1 MAHAW
6 QQKMKN
12 NPVEA
17 SLDGYHRYD
26 ARWGNPSRKQQQRE
40 IREMQANLDALGKID
55 GGRLSP
61 AERLNYRLFGY
72 QLRDNLAGARLHDSD
87 QGLITQ
93 LWGPQLLTGT
103 IKQLRFDTLADYR
116 NWLTRM
122 QTFGTYM
129 QAFTQRLQQAMG
141 RGITQPRVVMQ
152 RVPAEIE
159 GAISKNPMQSGFYEP
174 FKRMPAAIPASEQ
187 ARLRAA
193 AKKAIIE
200 VINPAYAK
208 FATFFKADYLPHAR
222 TSIGVSSLPGG
233 KIYYTYLVR
242 HFTTTGMTPA
252 QVHRLGLEQVRR
264 IRGEMKAV
272 FKKIGFKGSY
282 RDFLH
287 YLRTNPRFY
296 YKNPQALLEAYRAA
310 TKRVDPNLV
319 RIASTWILPRVPYG
333 VRPIPAAL
341 APNTYPA
348 YSVPPT
354 GDGSVAGYIGV
365 NLYRPGSR
373 PKYDIQVLMCHE
385 GRPGHQLQIPVAMQ
399 LRSLPPFRRFAYYN
413 VYGEGWALYAETL
426 CNELG
431 LYTNP
436 YSKFGYLNYQ
446 MWRAVRLV
454 VDTGI
459 HYYGWSRERAI
470 RYMQNNT
477 ALSAQNIHTEVN
489 RYIVWPGQALSYMI
503 GELHILK
510 LRAEAR
516 QQLGDKY
523 SLRNFDDVVLGE
535 GSLPMAVLTTVVQRW
550 IANTRAGKP
559 ADQLPY
565 VNRPRSLGNGPNASP
580 TRPDDPVTST
590 NNDPAAPPRPATFS
604 ITQVNFAG
612 PATLKIEYALG
623 YVPCYGK
630 LGRVEVEQGAQRVTI
645 TLHRIYPE
653 PPDLHRMCPQYRALR
668 RTTVRLDAPLGN
680 RSVIDGATGKTVSV
694 SGGGA

>member
-1 MAHAW
+1 MRLLVPAVLVATIALGVCVPSPAVAHSAFAATPRSRLHALMAHAW
-6 QQKMKN
+6 QQEMRN
-12 NPVEA
+12 NPIGA

-129 QAFTQRLQQAMG
+129 QAFTQRLQQAIG

-159 GAISKNPMQSGFYEP
+159 GAISKNPTQSGFYEP
-174 FKRMPAAIPASEQ
+174 FKRMPATIPASEQ
-187 ARLRAA
+187 TRLRAA
-193 AKKAIIE
+193 AKKVIIE

-233 KIYYTYLVR
+233 KTYYTYLVR
-242 HFTTTGMTPA
+242 HFTTTGMPPA

-333 VRPIPAAL
+333 VRPIPAQHLSRLFGTAHRGWQRSRL
-341 APNTYPA
+341 CRGE
-348 YSVPPT
+348 SVPPRQP
-354 GDGSVAGYIGV
+354 AEIRHPGV
-365 NLYRPGSR
+365 DVSR
-373 PKYDIQVLMCHE
+373 
-385 GRPGHQLQIPVAMQ
+385 G
-399 LRSLPPFRRFAYYN
+399 
-413 VYGEGWALYAETL
+413 
-426 CNELG
+426 
-431 LYTNP
+431 
-436 YSKFGYLNYQ
+436 
-446 MWRAVRLV
+446 
-454 VDTGI
+454 
-459 HYYGWSRERAI
+459 
-470 RYMQNNT
+470 
-477 ALSAQNIHTEVN
+477 
-489 RYIVWPGQALSYMI
+489 
-503 GELHILK
+503 
-510 LRAEAR
+510 
-516 QQLGDKY
+516 
-523 SLRNFDDVVLGE
+523 
-535 GSLPMAVLTTVVQRW
+535 
-550 IANTRAGKP
+550 
-559 ADQLPY
+559 
-565 VNRPRSLGNGPNASP
+565 
-580 TRPDDPVTST
+580 
-590 NNDPAAPPRPATFS
+590 PPRPPASDSGRDATARS
-604 ITQVNFAG
+604 AAVS
-612 PATLKIEYALG
+612 PLRL
-623 YVPCYGK
+623 
-630 LGRVEVEQGAQRVTI
+630 LQRV
-645 TLHRIYPE
+645 
-653 PPDLHRMCPQYRALR
+653 R
-668 RTTVRLDAPLGN
+668 RRLGAVCRNAVQRTRPVHQPLL
-680 RSVIDGATGKTVSV
+680 
-694 SGGGA
+694 